1 MENAAETAKNKVN
14 DYADRA
20 RSYIDEQKRKNE
32 EPTRDGFFENL
43 KANAAEAWEDTKDFA
58 DKAWESTKDTASDA
72 WEKTKDAA
80 EDVKAEVR
88 KATN

>member
-1 MENAAETAKNKVN
+1 MAVGFKVAFFCYQIGNGDFLHSFFSTVSYNLDLKNHL
-14 DYADRA
+14 
-20 RSYIDEQKRKNE
+20 
-32 EPTRDGFFENL
+32 RDATN
-43 KANAAEAWEDTKDFA
+43 
-58 DKAWESTKDTASDA
+58 TKDTASDA